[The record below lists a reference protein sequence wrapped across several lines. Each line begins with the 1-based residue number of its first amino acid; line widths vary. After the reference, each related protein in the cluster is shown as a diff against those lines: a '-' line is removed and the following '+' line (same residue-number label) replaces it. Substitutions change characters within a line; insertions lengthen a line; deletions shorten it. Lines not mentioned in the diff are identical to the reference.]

1 MRLFAILRNHA
12 TLVFVRKTNSKNKAA
27 MKTQPTATFLNCALQ
42 TFGLVYVTDKCVQIP
57 GYTAP
62 QTVSTYRFSDTA
74 ASNPVSVS
82 DIQDYFTKN
91 NYSATILPSDDPEY
105 FIYASNI
112 RFRKNRHK
120 TVNHSIRFDVCRPPQ
135 YHEINKTFQSIKV
148 LDIVKYRITEH
159 PSRFN
164 ITGILTHSG
173 GKIPFTV
180 NVYKANPL
188 QPRVHCEILP
198 IKTKIYLSVR
208 NILRKLLKFNNKHK
222 LS

>member
-1 MRLFAILRNHA
+1 
-12 TLVFVRKTNSKNKAA
+12 
-27 MKTQPTATFLNCALQ
+27 MKTQPVTTFLNCALQ
-42 TFGLVYVTDKCVQIP
+42 TFGLVYVTDTCIQIP
-57 GYTAP
+57 GYAEL

-91 NYSATILPSDDPEY
+91 NYSATILPSDNPEY
-105 FIYASNI
+105 FIYASNR

-120 TVNHSIRFDVCRPPQ
+120 TVNHNIRFDVCRPPQ
-135 YHEINKTFQSIKV
+135 HHEINTTFRSIKV
-148 LDIVKYRITEH
+148 IDIVKYRITEH

-164 ITGILTHSG
+164 VTGILYLNAAEIS
-173 GKIPFTV
+173 FTV
-180 NVYKANPL
+180 NVYKTNPL
-188 QPRVHCEILP
+188 QPRVHCEIPL

>member
-1 MRLFAILRNHA
+1 
-12 TLVFVRKTNSKNKAA
+12 
-27 MKTQPTATFLNCALQ
+27 MKTQPVTTTFLNCALQ
-42 TFGLVYVTDKCVQIP
+42 TFGLVYVTDTYITMP
-57 GYTAP
+57 GYAAP
-62 QTVSTYRFSDTA
+62 QTVSAYRFSDPDMP
-74 ASNPVSVS
+74 NQVSVS

-91 NYSATILPSDDPEY
+91 NYSATILPSDNQEY
-105 FIYASNI
+105 FIYASNR

-120 TVNHSIRFDVCRPPQ
+120 TVNHNIRFDLCRPPQ
-135 YHEINKTFQSIKV
+135 HHDINTTFRSIKV

-164 ITGILTHSG
+164 ITGIILYLNAEIS
-173 GKIPFTV
+173 FSA
-180 NVYKANPL
+180 NVYKTNPL
-188 QPRVHCEILP
+188 QPRVHCEIPP

>member
-1 MRLFAILRNHA
+1 
-12 TLVFVRKTNSKNKAA
+12 
-27 MKTQPTATFLNCALQ
+27 MKTQPITTTFLNCALQ
-42 TFGLVYVTDKCVQIP
+42 PFGLVYVTDTCIPIP
-57 GYTAP
+57 GYAEL
-62 QTVSTYRFSDTA
+62 QTVSAYRFSD
-74 ASNPVSVS
+74 PDMPDQVSVS

-91 NYSATILPSDDPEY
+91 NYSATVIPSDNQEY
-105 FIYASNI
+105 FIYASNR

-120 TVNHSIRFDVCRPPQ
+120 TVNHNIRFDLCRPPQ
-135 YHEINKTFQSIKV
+135 YHEINNTFRSIKV
-148 LDIVKYRITEH
+148 INIVKYRITEH

-164 ITGILTHSG
+164 ITGTFTHSG

-180 NVYKANPL
+180 NVYKTNPL
-188 QPRVHCEILP
+188 QPRIHCETPL

>member
-1 MRLFAILRNHA
+1 
-12 TLVFVRKTNSKNKAA
+12 
-27 MKTQPTATFLNCALQ
+27 MKTQPVTIAFLNCVLQ
-42 TFGLVYVTDKCVQIP
+42 TFGLVYVTDTYITMP
-57 GYTAP
+57 GYAAP
-62 QTVSTYRFSDTA
+62 QTVSAYRFSDPDMP
-74 ASNPVSVS
+74 NQVSVS

-91 NYSATILPSDDPEY
+91 NYSAAILPSDNQEY
-105 FIYASNI
+105 FIYASNR

-120 TVNHSIRFDVCRPPQ
+120 TVNHNIRFDVCRPPQ
-135 YHEINKTFQSIKV
+135 HHEINTAFRSIKV
-148 LDIVKYRITEH
+148 LDIVKYRITER

-164 ITGILTHSG
+164 ITGTLTHSD

-180 NVYKANPL
+180 NVYKTNPL

>member
-1 MRLFAILRNHA
+1 
-12 TLVFVRKTNSKNKAA
+12 
-27 MKTQPTATFLNCALQ
+27 MKTQPVTTTFLNCVLQ
-42 TFGLVYVTDKCVQIP
+42 AFGLVYVTDTCVQIP
-57 GYTAP
+57 GYAAP

-91 NYSATILPSDDPEY
+91 NYSATILPSDNPEY
-105 FIYASNI
+105 FIYASTR

-120 TVNHSIRFDVCRPPQ
+120 TVNHNIRFDVCRPPQ

-164 ITGILTHSG
+164 ITGILAHSG

-180 NVYKANPL
+180 NVYKTNPL
-188 QPRVHCEILP
+188 QPRVHCEIPL

>member
-1 MRLFAILRNHA
+1 
-12 TLVFVRKTNSKNKAA
+12 
-27 MKTQPTATFLNCALQ
+27 MKTQPVTATFLTCALQ
-42 TFGLVYVTDKCVQIP
+42 TFGLVYVTDTCVQIP
-57 GYTAP
+57 GYAAP
-62 QTVSTYRFSDTA
+62 QTVYAYRFYDTA

-91 NYSATILPSDDPEY
+91 NYSATILPSDNPEY
-105 FIYASNI
+105 FIYASTR

-120 TVNHSIRFDVCRPPQ
+120 TVNHNIRFDVCRPPQ
-135 YHEINKTFQSIKV
+135 YHEINTTFRSIKV

-164 ITGILTHSG
+164 ITGILAHSD

-180 NVYKANPL
+180 NVYKTNPL
-188 QPRVHCEILP
+188 QPRVHCEISQ

>member
-1 MRLFAILRNHA
+1 
-12 TLVFVRKTNSKNKAA
+12 
-27 MKTQPTATFLNCALQ
+27 MKTQPVTLDCALQ
-42 TFGLVYVTDKCVQIP
+42 TFGLVYVIDTCVQIP
-57 GYTAP
+57 GYATP
-62 QTVSTYRFSDTA
+62 QTVSAYRFSDV
-74 ASNPVSVS
+74 PDQVSVS

-91 NYSATILPSDDPEY
+91 NYSATILPSGNPEY
-105 FIYASNI
+105 FIYASNR

-120 TVNHSIRFDVCRPPQ
+120 TVNHNIRFDLCRPPQ
-135 YHEINKTFQSIKV
+135 HHEINTTFRSIKV

-164 ITGILTHSG
+164 ITGILAHSD

-180 NVYKANPL
+180 NVYKTNPL
-188 QPRVHCEILP
+188 QPRIHCEIP
-198 IKTKIYLSVR
+198 IIKTKIYLSVR

>member
-1 MRLFAILRNHA
+1 
-12 TLVFVRKTNSKNKAA
+12 
-27 MKTQPTATFLNCALQ
+27 MKTQPVTTTFLNCALQ
-42 TFGLVYVTDKCVQIP
+42 TFGLVYVTDACIPIP
-57 GYTAP
+57 GYAEL

-74 ASNPVSVS
+74 VSNPVSVSVS
-82 DIQDYFTKN
+82 DIQDYFAKN

-105 FIYASNI
+105 FIYASNR

-120 TVNHSIRFDVCRPPQ
+120 TVNHNIRFDVCRPPQ
-135 YHEINKTFQSIKV
+135 YHEINTTFRSIKV

-164 ITGILTHSG
+164 ITGILTYSN

-180 NVYKANPL
+180 NVYKTNPL
-188 QPRVHCEILP
+188 QPRVHCEIPP

>member
-1 MRLFAILRNHA
+1 
-12 TLVFVRKTNSKNKAA
+12 
-27 MKTQPTATFLNCALQ
+27 MKTQPVTATFLNCVLQ
-42 TFGLVYVTDKCVQIP
+42 TFGLVYVTDACVAIP
-57 GYTAP
+57 GYAAP
-62 QTVSTYRFSDTA
+62 QTVSAYRFSDTA
-74 ASNPVSVS
+74 VPDQVSVS
-82 DIQDYFTKN
+82 DIQDYFTQN
-91 NYSATILPSDDPEY
+91 NYSATIIPSDNPEY
-105 FIYASNI
+105 FIYASNR

-120 TVNHSIRFDVCRPPQ
+120 TVNPSIRCDLCRPPQ

-164 ITGILTHSG
+164 ITGTLTHSG

-180 NVYKANPL
+180 NVYKTNPL
-188 QPRVHCEILP
+188 QPRVHCEIPL

>member
-1 MRLFAILRNHA
+1 
-12 TLVFVRKTNSKNKAA
+12 
-27 MKTQPTATFLNCALQ
+27 MKTQPITPAFLNCALQ
-42 TFGLVYVTDKCVQIP
+42 TFGLVYVTDTCIAIP
-57 GYTAP
+57 GYAAP
-62 QTVSTYRFSDTA
+62 QMVSAYRFSDTA

-91 NYSATILPSDDPEY
+91 NYSATVIPSDNPAY
-105 FIYASNI
+105 FIYASNR

-120 TVNHSIRFDVCRPPQ
+120 TVNHSIRFGLCRPPQ
-135 YHEINKTFQSIKV
+135 YHEINNTFQSIKV
-148 LDIVKYRITEH
+148 LNIVKYRITEH

-164 ITGILTHSG
+164 ITGTLTHSD

-180 NVYKANPL
+180 NVYKTNPL
-188 QPRVHCEILP
+188 QPRIHCEIPLM
-198 IKTKIYLSVR
+198 KTKIYLSVR

>member
-1 MRLFAILRNHA
+1 
-12 TLVFVRKTNSKNKAA
+12 
-27 MKTQPTATFLNCALQ
+27 MKTQPVTTTFLNCALQ
-42 TFGLVYVTDKCVQIP
+42 TFGLVYVTDACIPMP
-57 GYTAP
+57 GYAAP

-91 NYSATILPSDDPEY
+91 NYAATILPSDNPEY
-105 FIYASNI
+105 FIYASNR

-120 TVNHSIRFDVCRPPQ
+120 TVNHSIHFDLCRPPQ

-148 LDIVKYRITEH
+148 LDIVKYHITEH

-164 ITGILTHSG
+164 ITGILTHLD

-180 NVYKANPL
+180 NVYKTNPL
-188 QPRVHCEILP
+188 QPRVHCEIPL

-208 NILRKLLKFNNKHK
+208 NILRKLLKFNNKYK